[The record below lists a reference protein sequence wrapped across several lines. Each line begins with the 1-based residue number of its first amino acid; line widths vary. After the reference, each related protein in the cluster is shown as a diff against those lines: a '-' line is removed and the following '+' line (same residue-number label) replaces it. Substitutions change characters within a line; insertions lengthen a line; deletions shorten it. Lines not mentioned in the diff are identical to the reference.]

1 MSISEP
7 SALSLGPSVFACLL
21 ILRPWLGLLLARESG
36 RPDMVVPLATQE
48 LGLTHRELSKEAGFK
63 FSVGRR
69 RNITHKRSFK
79 DHGGNVTLTHAGAL
93 DPAGDTASAHTHVC
107 PGSPKPQSLQA
118 DRRAIQLQ
126 GRKGR
131 NETSRRQGRNGT
143 DWRKGLRNIFKR
155 K

>member
-1 MSISEP
+1 
-7 SALSLGPSVFACLL
+7 
-21 ILRPWLGLLLARESG
+21 
-36 RPDMVVPLATQE
+36 MVVPLATEE
-48 LGLTHRELSKEAGFK
+48 LSLTHRELSKEAGFK

-118 DRRAIQLQ
+118 DRRVIQLQ

-131 NETSRRQGRNGT
+131 NETSQRQGRNGT
-143 DWRKGLRNIFKR
+143 DWRKGTLKQQEGGYELIQIQAQER
-155 K
+155 KVPSFPKCPKVLGA